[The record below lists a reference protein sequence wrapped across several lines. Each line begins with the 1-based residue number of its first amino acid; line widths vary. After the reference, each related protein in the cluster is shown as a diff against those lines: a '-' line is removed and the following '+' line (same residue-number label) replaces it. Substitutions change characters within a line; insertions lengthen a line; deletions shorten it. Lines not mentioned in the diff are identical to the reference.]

1 MQSIF
6 LWREDIHFS
15 CEFWR
20 RSEKPMSSTPFA
32 AGRWPERETSNEIIA
47 SDRLRKT
54 AVLLRTV
61 FLVALVIVTIHVSLP
76 QTSTL
81 WTIYEVPGD
90 LIRVV
95 LGFVVSFGVAI
106 QIFLMPKD
114 TQAHRAWF
122 YLGLATVPFIV
133 ICIVAIW

>member
-1 MQSIF
+1 
-6 LWREDIHFS
+6 
-15 CEFWR
+15 
-20 RSEKPMSSTPFA
+20 MSSTPFA
-32 AGRWPERETSNEIIA
+32 AGRWPERQTSDEVIA
-47 SDRLRKT
+47 SARLRKA

-76 QTSTL
+76 QSSTI

-90 LIRVV
+90 LIRAA
-95 LGFVVSFGVAI
+95 LGFVVSFGIAI
-106 QIFLMPKD
+106 QIFLLPKD
-114 TQAHRAWF
+114 NQAHRAWL